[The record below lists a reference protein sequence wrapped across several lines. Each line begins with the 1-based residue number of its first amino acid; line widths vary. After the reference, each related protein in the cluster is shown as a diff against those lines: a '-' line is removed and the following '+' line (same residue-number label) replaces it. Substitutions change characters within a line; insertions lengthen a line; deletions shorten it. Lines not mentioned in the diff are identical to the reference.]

1 MRALFDRLAR
11 PGAARAILLVLA
23 STLLYAVGY
32 AITKTLI
39 DTWHYGAVQ
48 LFVLRSVISLA
59 LVMGI
64 GMARRNLRVSPSRL
78 LRPPQAWAQRFAAAA
93 LVLSSVLAFLAYG
106 LLPMTIASAFG
117 FTAPLLVTGLGGLV
131 LRERVPALRWVA
143 VAIGFLGM
151 LLIVRPRGGAH
162 LHWLGIAASL
172 GAALTYAIYQ
182 ILIRR
187 LKDAATTADA
197 VAQAALVGIV
207 LLGVPMLLLWR
218 PIGPLAALLILAA
231 TLGQTAG
238 LATIAAA
245 IRQGQVSQLAP
256 WQYSGILWSVLLD
269 ATLFGHLPHGLALA
283 GIALIIAGGLMA
295 RSGKAAS

>member
-1 MRALFDRLAR
+1 MRALLDRLAR

-39 DTWHYGAVQ
+39 DEWHYGAVQ
-48 LFVLRSVISLA
+48 LFVLRSIISLA

-78 LRPPQAWAQRFAAAA
+78 LRPPQAWAQRGAAAA

-172 GAALTYAIYQ
+172 GAAFTYAIYQ

-187 LKDAATTADA
+187 LRDAATTADA

-207 LLGVPMLLLWR
+207 LLGLPMLLLWR
-218 PIGPLAALLILAA
+218 PVGPLAALLILAA

-245 IRQGQVSQLAP
+245 IRSGQVSQLAP

-269 ATLFGHLPHGLALA
+269 ATLFGHLPHGLAFA
-283 GIALIIAGGLMA
+283 GIALIIAGGLLA